1 MYTYYRYTIEYVLE
15 GQKRIRVHQSCLFL
29 SQDECHCHMMQMIET
44 EMFCKRDEVRNY
56 YIESLIDD
64 PTKVPAMEVFGF

>member
-1 MYTYYRYTIEYVLE
+1 MYTYYRYVIEFVYE
-15 GQKRIRVHQSCLFL
+15 GEKRVRVHESCLFL
-29 SQDECHCHMMQMIET
+29 SESECHMHMMQMINT
-44 EMFCKRDEVRNY
+44 EMFCKLDEVRNY